1 MKMRNKSTVSFAA
14 LLALGLLNG
23 AIGVRGQEPGEDRA
37 FGVPARKS
45 QGIRPGSAVP
55 ATGVST
61 DRPEDEKAIRDL
73 ASAFRRAFAAADARA
88 IAAMYSEDAELIDE
102 LGVRTEGRSAI
113 EDVYNSMFHSRPG
126 ATIAVAVES
135 LRFLSPEVAKEEGHT
150 RVTRADGPETV
161 RRYTALCVKKDG
173 RWLYA
178 SDREEHSSSVP
189 HHEHLKS
196 LDWLVGDW
204 VDQNSDSTVYAT
216 CRWSPD
222 KNFLLRDFTVNR
234 QGRPV
239 MTVSQRI
246 GWDPRTR
253 QVKAWVFDSEGGYG
267 DELWARNGKQW
278 VIKSTGVLPDG
289 RTASSTLLLSPDG
302 PNKTRWSSTERT
314 IGEQSI
320 GEPVEHVMVRRAPA
334 PQATRN
340 P

>member
-1 MKMRNKSTVSFAA
+1 
-14 LLALGLLNG
+14 LNL
-23 AIGVRGQEPGEDRA
+23 AIGASGQEPGEDRA

-45 QGIRPGSAVP
+45 QATKTGSGVA
-55 ATGVST
+55 ATSAST
-61 DRPEDEKAIRDL
+61 DRPQDEKAIRDL
-73 ASAFRRAFAAADARA
+73 ASAFTRAFAAADAKA
-88 IAAMYSEDAELIDE
+88 IAAMYSDDAELIDE
-102 LGVRTEGRSAI
+102 LGVRSEGRPAI
-113 EDVYNSMFHSRPG
+113 EDAYNSMFQSRPG
-126 ATIAVAVES
+126 ATIAIAIES
-135 LRFLSPEVAKEEGHT
+135 LRFFSPEVAKEEGHT
-150 RVTRADGPETV
+150 RVTRADGHETV
-161 RRYTALCVKKDG
+161 RGYTTLCVKKDG

-178 SDREEHSSSVP
+178 SDREEHSSALP

-196 LDWLVGDW
+196 LGWLVGDW

-234 QGRPV
+234 QGRPI

-246 GWDPRTR
+246 GWDPRTK

-289 RTASSTLLLSPDG
+289 RSASSTQLLTPDG
-302 PNKTRWSSTERT
+302 PNRTRWSSNERT

-320 GEPVEHVMVRRAPA
+320 GEPVEHVLVRRAPA